1 MENDCTTLVE
11 QFLAD
16 PLVTWVKTFG
26 ALAPAN
32 GGALL
37 EYMELA
43 DGIFLSNIMV
53 QINPKSTNTRL
64 NKKINNDISL
74 RIQNLS
80 SLVQNIKLYYQETL
94 QQLIMMSLPN
104 VLVLGRTPLS
114 ECGINEMKKLLLL
127 LLGCTVQCE
136 RKEEFIERIK
146 NLDFDTKAAVAI
158 HIQEVTHNQENVFDM
173 QWMDLADIS
182 REDLNSSFRK
192 LAVHLK
198 RLVDERDEKC
208 ELILQLTQERDCS
221 MLPTHGIA
229 QSPSG
234 SPGMQRTESRQH
246 LSVELADTKAKLR
259 RIRQEMEEKT
269 EQLLDSKQEIEQM
282 EVELK
287 RLQQENL
294 QLQTDARSARTY
306 RDELDSLREKAFKV
320 DKLESAVLRYKD
332 RLHDIEFYKARTEE
346 LKEDNK
352 ILLETKIMLEDQLEG
367 ARARCDKLHE
377 FEKENLQLMAK
388 MHDMEMEHDTDRKRI
403 EELMEENLSLEMAQ
417 KQSMDESLHLGW
429 ELEQLSKTTEFAEGP
444 QKSLGQEVNE
454 LTSSRLLKMEKENQ
468 ALLKTVEELRI
479 TVESTDG
486 CNFKFLELEKEN
498 QRLKKKVERLKGEI
512 SSEKQSM
519 QNVQAL
525 TDDLIKEKSQLEKS
539 IESIRENA
547 ERQIKVLEQ
556 ENEHLNYTIASLRQR
571 AQISVEAGVKD
582 IEKENKILHESI
594 KETSSKLNKIE
605 FEKKLIQKE
614 LGHYKEKGE
623 RAEEL
628 EIFLSRLERENEQ
641 LQKKI
646 TGLMIT
652 CEKIDILEREISD
665 LEVENNKLRKT
676 LNSLKNLTVQLDILD
691 KENTQLEDEN
701 LQLRRTLENLK
712 SNGVKLAQ
720 LELENKELEN
730 EKERLKKNLDI
741 LKACNKK
748 SERLEVSYQ
757 GLDLENH
764 RLQKAMENSN
774 KKINQLEN
782 ELQDLETENQ
792 NLQRNLEELKIS
804 SKRLQ
809 QLEKENKLLEQET
822 IQLEKDKK
830 QLEKENRRFRQQT
843 EVKDSTLDENNMT
856 ISNLEKENKLLT
868 REINKFKDFYGR
880 LKDLEKD
887 NKELVKQATIDK
899 KTLVTLREELVNEKL
914 HAQQMNNDLEKL
926 THELEKIGLNKE
938 RLLHDEQTTDD
949 RYKLL
954 ESKLESTLNKS
965 LEIKEEKIASLEARL
980 EESTNLN
987 QQLRHE
993 LKTVKKNYEA
1003 LKQRQEEEKNVQ
1015 NSQHNPV
1022 EEIRS
1027 TIKWEQENQE
1037 VTRELLKVKDRLIEI
1052 ERNNATLQA
1061 EKQAFKTQLKQL
1073 ENQNNNLQSQ
1083 ILTLQKQTA
1092 SLQVH
1097 NTTLQTE
1104 NAKLQVEHSTLGS
1117 QSASLM
1123 TQNSQLQNQQLT
1135 SENEN
1140 EILLKEKDELKLL
1153 YDSLVKDH
1161 EKLAKLHEHQAT
1173 EYENLINKHG
1183 SLKSAHKN
1191 LEVEHK
1197 DLEDRYNELVKQKG
1211 QLEELETILK
1221 KEQEKMRQDAEKH
1234 NTTML
1239 EYQKTCNENARLN
1252 QINSHLLKEN
1262 EGFQLDHK
1270 NLKSLLNGGKL
1281 EQARLEADFAKLKE
1295 QYQQLDIS
1303 STKLNNQCELLSQL
1317 KGNLEEENRHLL
1329 GQIQTLMLHNRSL
1342 LEQSMESKDMFH
1354 VEQRQYIDKLNEL
1367 RRQKEKLEEKIMDQ
1381 YKFYE
1386 PSPPRRRGNWIAIKM
1401 KKLIKHKK
1409 EGNRERIKSLTST
1422 PTRSESSD
1430 GFLQLPQHD
1439 SQDSSS
1445 VGSNSLDE
1453 GHSAKKSSMATL
1465 KRLPFM
1471 RNRPKDKDKM
1481 KALYRRSMSMNDL
1494 LQSMISA
1501 GVQWS
1506 GSSENL
1512 EESNEVTE
1520 GQRTELGSMA
1530 FSTTAVNLTTTR
1542 SAGFRSHQRLQPK
1555 GVASNEDLLSD
1566 EPNLNNSCTGSR
1578 SRVLCS
1584 KVSNWTAS
1592 KILGFLISSRPASL
1606 DSSRTSSSNNNNNA
1620 SAHDAKGAAN
1630 DRHGRFQ
1637 SHSTGECRSTDDS
1650 HLLSN
1655 NSRSSSHLTQ
1665 NLKKDVSFQK
1675 KELSVDDTR
1684 KHSLQRNKTTS
1695 PGSEIVTLQQFLE
1708 ESNINQSSQVQSEGH
1723 ENFLDGVFTNTADLP
1738 ELIGTEKL
1746 NHNLI
1751 NNSTTTRLPR
1761 GRENDSF
1768 SSNLKRAGQY
1778 VKPSPRNSDH
1788 MCIKG
1793 SSEDTFL
1800 TQGKTV
1806 SMCKLPSETH
1816 QSSYIACTTSTLPR
1830 ASHVISTAEGSSRR
1844 TSIHEFMSRDSRAPV
1859 SIDPSPGKV
1868 VTSTRT
1874 LPSEYQVNHF
1884 HQTHFAHHVAYH
1896 IQSVSNLQKSQ
1907 LIQLYGDGQSLE
1919 FDLNPVNTNKI
1930 FSASNNVIDQ
1940 ITSNSALPPGLDIV
1954 SGSII
1959 PESDPIGMASF
1970 TNVQLSSSINP
1981 IGMMPQK
1988 PKARPTDIALVSPI
2002 KIVQPPEENKNVIL
2016 SKSTDEL
2023 FKLENQESSGLSSLL
2038 ISDTSPSGEEGM
2050 NISVSPSVMSEDKQ
2064 TVWYEYGC
2072 I

>member
-1578 SRVLCS
+1578 SRGRIASPEEGGKTSALKNNFQSTVKIFGEGLQSNYNGYNPAPVLGSSTVCR
-1584 KVSNWTAS
+1584 VPCH
-1592 KILGFLISSRPASL
+1592 ICSSRPASL

-1620 SAHDAKGAAN
+1620 SAHDAKAGAAN

-1874 LPSEYQVNHF
+1874 LPNMGSVQELRSAQGKTGE
-1884 HQTHFAHHVAYH
+1884 Q
-1896 IQSVSNLQKSQ
+1896 QSS
-1907 LIQLYGDGQSLE
+1907 
-1919 FDLNPVNTNKI
+1919 
-1930 FSASNNVIDQ
+1930 
-1940 ITSNSALPPGLDIV
+1940 
-1954 SGSII
+1954 
-1959 PESDPIGMASF
+1959 
-1970 TNVQLSSSINP
+1970 
-1981 IGMMPQK
+1981 
-1988 PKARPTDIALVSPI
+1988 
-2002 KIVQPPEENKNVIL
+2002 
-2016 SKSTDEL
+2016 
-2023 FKLENQESSGLSSLL
+2023 
-2038 ISDTSPSGEEGM
+2038 
-2050 NISVSPSVMSEDKQ
+2050 
-2064 TVWYEYGC
+2064 
-2072 I
+2072 